1 MGQMTNTAAVV
12 VGAEATLPSGATA
25 RVPALRR
32 HPEVPAY
39 LEDTY
44 RWAYLHP
51 LGIRLLDRESVVAA
65 ILWGHHGA
73 LRDSVLAE
81 IRPGQSVL
89 QCASVYGDFLPAL
102 ARRVG
107 PAGKLTVVDVARRQ
121 AALARHKLRAF
132 TQATVRRGDAAQ
144 PNGDTYDV
152 VCCYFLLHELPDA
165 YKRAVVNAALAS
177 LAPGGKTVFVD
188 YHRPHPAHPLRWP
201 LRLMFALLEP
211 FAPSLWR
218 HPVAAFASAAAD
230 FVWRTE
236 TAFGGLYQKTTAT
249 RRS

>member
-1 MGQMTNTAAVV
+1 MGQMTDIAAALGDVAASPRPAV
-12 VGAEATLPSGATA
+12 APIATRP
-25 RVPALRR
+25 RR

-44 RWAYLHP
+44 RWAYLDRR
-51 LGIRLLDRESVVAA
+51 GIRLLDRESVVAA
-65 ILWGHHGA
+65 ILWGQHGA
-73 LRDSVLAE
+73 MRDSVLAD

-107 PAGKLTVVDVARRQ
+107 PHGRLTVVDVARRQ
-121 AALARHKLRAF
+121 AALARRKLKGFA
-132 TQATVRRGDAAQ
+132 QATVRRADAAQ

-152 VCCYFLLHELPDA
+152 VCCYFLLHELPDT
-165 YKRAVVNAALAS
+165 YKCAVVKAALAS
-177 LAPGGKTVFVD
+177 VRPGGKAVFVD

-201 LRLMFALLEP
+201 LRLMFAVLEP
-211 FAPSLWR
+211 FAASLWR
-218 HPVAAFASAAAD
+218 RPIAAFADGAGTFA
-230 FVWRTE
+230 WRTE